1 MDFGTIMCMASN
13 MVGMQS
19 KPCIF
24 HIIMAGKFLV
34 MSIPPHIEYD
44 FNPILRGGV
53 QKDTPLGVLDLLST
67 KIELDV
73 SNSLTFPSR
82 PKDILC

>member
-13 MVGMQS
+13 MVGMQR
-19 KPCIF
+19 KPCVF

-44 FNPILRGGV
+44 FNPILPGGGS
-53 QKDTPLGVLDLLST
+53 KRTPLSVFWISCQQ
-67 KIELDV
+67 K
-73 SNSLTFPSR
+73 
-82 PKDILC
+82 